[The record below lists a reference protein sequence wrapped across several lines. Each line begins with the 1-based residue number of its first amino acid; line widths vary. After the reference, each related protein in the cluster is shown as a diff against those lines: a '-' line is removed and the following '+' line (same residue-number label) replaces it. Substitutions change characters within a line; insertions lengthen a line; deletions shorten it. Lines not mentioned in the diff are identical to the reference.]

1 MGSSWKESVIAIV
14 SKRYRAVVEELIA
27 TVTRKEVALKNRK
40 TRRIISGGISDG
52 EKVKQQLFL
61 DYMEFSNMAE
71 SIGVV
76 SIV

>member
-1 MGSSWKESVIAIV
+1 M
-14 SKRYRAVVEELIA
+14 EELIA

-40 TRRIISGGISDG
+40 TRRSIVGGISDG

>member
-1 MGSSWKESVIAIV
+1 M
-14 SKRYRAVVEELIA
+14 EELIA

-40 TRRIISGGISDG
+40 TRRSIAGGISDG
-52 EKVKQQLFL
+52 EKVKLQLFL